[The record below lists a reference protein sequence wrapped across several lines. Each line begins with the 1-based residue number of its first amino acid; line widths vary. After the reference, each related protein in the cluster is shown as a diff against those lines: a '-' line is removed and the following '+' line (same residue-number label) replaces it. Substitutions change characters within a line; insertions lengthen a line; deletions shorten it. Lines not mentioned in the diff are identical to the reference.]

1 MEGNPILIDSF
12 AWLEILKG
20 TARGRHALEIIRSS
34 EKRFTSVLNL
44 YELRYRIEQL
54 RDAGTAMEF
63 LTAIQAQCGIVPVDE
78 TIALAAGEVKI
89 RHSALGA
96 VDCLLLATATV
107 HHLHLVT
114 GDHHFKGMEG
124 VQEI

>member
-1 MEGNPILIDSF
+1 MGGDPILIDSF

-20 TARGRHALEIIRSS
+20 TERGRHALEVIRSR

-54 RDAGTAMEF
+54 RDAPTAMEF
-63 LTAIQAQCGIVPVDE
+63 LAAIQAECGIMPVDE

-89 RHSALGA
+89 RHPALGA
-96 VDCLLLATATV
+96 VDCILLATATV
-107 HHLHLVT
+107 HHLQPVT
-114 GDHHFKGMEG
+114 GDQHFKGMEG
-124 VQEI
+124 VEEI